1 MMSDHHQKVRAFING
16 RFAGARAMGDEES
29 LLDAGVIDSLGVLAL
44 ATWIGQ
50 TWNIEL
56 ADDDLTPDN
65 FDSVASI
72 VRFLEST
79 AR

>member
-1 MMSDHHQKVRAFING
+1 MSDDLHRKVRAFING
-16 RFAGARAMGDEES
+16 RFAGARARSDEES
-29 LLDAGVIDSLGVLAL
+29 LLEAGVIDSLGVLAL
-44 ATWIGQ
+44 ATWVGETCEIQ
-50 TWNIEL
+50 L

-72 VRFLEST
+72 VRFLESK